1 MSRPWHEFEFED
13 EFEFEL
19 GARRR
24 MRPPALMRYLGY
36 AAARAD
42 SEDEAEAFIGAL
54 VPLAAQAVPRAAPA
68 LMRVAPQLIRGLS
81 NAASSMR
88 RNPNTRALVQHLP
101 AVAQRTAASIARRTA
116 QGQRVTPSAAMQS
129 LTQQMN
135 NVMGRARNRSM
146 QIINNMRESEMAERM
161 AGGWPRFAYRQRRPT
176 PFNITPP
183 RPATMRD
190 QLRDARAQAIRG
202 GGNFRRATE
211 ILRGA
216 NLPYDP
222 TLIDQDPIR

>member
-1 MSRPWHEFEFED
+1 MSRPWHEFEFEG
-13 EFEFEL
+13 ESEFEL
-19 GARRR
+19 DARRR

-81 NAASSMR
+81 SAASSMR

-116 QGQRVTPSAAMQS
+116 QGQRVTPSAAMRS
-129 LTQQMN
+129 FTQQMN
-135 NVMGRARNRSM
+135 NVMGRSM
-146 QIINNMRESEMAERM
+146 QMINYMRESEMAERM
-161 AGGWPRFAYRQRRPT
+161 AGGWPRFAYRQRRPA

-190 QLRDARAQAIRG
+190 QLRDARAQATRAG
-202 GGNFRRATE
+202 GHFRHATE
-211 ILRGA
+211 ILRDA